1 MKKNGTRFYS
11 NKKLW
16 VYVLPV
22 VVMVCAVLYVPFF
35 MSMYYSLT
43 EWNGISKKA
52 VFIGLDNFKQ
62 IFTGDPYFKQSALF
76 TLKYAVVFIVLV
88 NVLAI
93 ILAVLLD
100 QKIKTTNFIRA
111 ALFTPYIISM
121 VIIGFIWRFIFMQGF
136 DTLYNLTGWDIFL
149 WSWLGEPSL
158 ALVSILLVSIWQS
171 IGFYIVIYIAGLQSI
186 PQDALEAATVDG
198 AGVFHQF
205 FEITLPLLMPSITTC
220 VFLSLTNSIKVFD
233 IIVSLTNG
241 GPGGATSSLTFDI
254 YKEAFINNSYGYGT
268 AKSLILFVC
277 VLVITLAQVKFF
289 KSREVEM

>member
-1 MKKNGTRFYS
+1 MKKMGARLYS
-11 NKKLW
+11 NRKLW
-16 VYVLPV
+16 IYVIPIALLV
-22 VVMVCAVLYVPFF
+22 SAVLYIPFL
-35 MSMYYSLT
+35 MSLYYSLT

-62 IFTGDPYFKQSALF
+62 IFIDDPYFRQSAIF
-76 TLKYAVVFIVLV
+76 TLKYSIVFIIVV
-88 NVLAI
+88 NVLAV
-93 ILAVLLD
+93 LFAVLLD
-100 QKIKTTNFIRA
+100 QKIRATNFIRA

-136 DTLYNLTGWDIFL
+136 DTLYNLTGWEIFS
-149 WSWLGEPSL
+149 WSWLGEPNL
-158 ALVSILLVSIWQS
+158 ALISLLIVSIWQS

-198 AGVFHQF
+198 AGTISQF
-205 FEITLPLLMPSITTC
+205 FGITLPLLMPSITTC

-254 YKEAFINNSYGYGT
+254 YKEAFVNNSYGYGT

-289 KSREVEM
+289 KGREVEM